1 MSVLSFMIKKAL
13 RKAVVTGLV
22 IGALSCVFLFFMM
35 MDNSVF
41 DKAYKER
48 FGELSRSEDPYSEL
62 ESSEKNITESRA
74 RIYRQID
81 EWQNEHS
88 EYGKPPAPLSK
99 ELTEE
104 LIRERTADSSSSPER
119 LTPLIKAEL
128 SAQKETKA
136 FIIDRRTGYTRNIRR
151 GVKDEYSL
159 SVSDFLIEDYG
170 KVLERLE
177 GCDKLIDTRA
187 ANSLNDY
194 LSGEVL
200 LTLGVFVLMFSVFSS
215 EKSSGR
221 FRAFAVTKTGAFRF
235 TFCKI
240 VSAMLSTLLFI
251 AVGLAIP
258 IIMTAVLSPDK
269 ADWSMP
275 VQYLKGFEL
284 SARNMSF
291 FGYIGL
297 VCLLKA
303 AYLMTLSSCMLLVSM
318 LSPNNLISGAFS
330 FIAVVLVFLKSRLAD
345 GSAAMTVITG
355 DFVSMLN
362 DRGYVPL
369 FAEPVKLYVLFLAG
383 ALMLSAVILGLTLIL
398 SKRKGI

>member
-35 MDNSVF
+35 KDNSAF

-62 ESSEKNITESRA
+62 ESTEKNITESRA

-119 LTPLIKAEL
+119 LTPLIKAGL

-159 SVSDFLIEDYG
+159 KVSDLLIEDYG

-200 LTLGVFVLMFSVFSS
+200 LTLGVFVLIFPVFSS

-251 AVGLAIP
+251 AVGLAVP
-258 IIMTAVLSPDK
+258 IIMTAFLSPDK

-291 FGYIGL
+291 CGYIGL

-303 AYLMTLSSCMLLVSM
+303 AYLMMLSSCMLLVSM

-345 GSAAMTVITG
+345 GSVLMTVITG

-398 SKRKGI
+398 SKRRGI

>member
-1 MSVLSFMIKKAL
+1 MSVLLFMIKKAL
-13 RKAVVTGLV
+13 RKAVVMGLV

-35 MDNSVF
+35 KDNSVF

-62 ESSEKNITESRA
+62 ESTEKNITESRA

-159 SVSDFLIEDYG
+159 KVSDLLIEDYG

-200 LTLGVFVLMFSVFSS
+200 LTLGVFVLIFPVFSS

-251 AVGLAIP
+251 AVGLAVP
-258 IIMTAVLSPDK
+258 IIMTAFLSPDK

-291 FGYIGL
+291 CGYIGL

-303 AYLMTLSSCMLLVSM
+303 AYLMMLSSCMLLVSM

-398 SKRKGI
+398 SKRRGI